1 MPYPAAIER
10 SVSPGPT
17 TCASSAGGSSRMAV
31 IGACR
36 AYRTGRGGSYSRVT
50 SGAARGSP
58 QATAATRVSSFAP
71 ATVATGAKAATTMQV
86 AVAAVWAHRRIAP
99 RLLALLVAHA
109 VALPIELGP
118 RVALLCL
125 DVAAKL
131 DAFARKLHQETRGR
145 VHVRAAEERAP
156 PRVGQIAA
164 ILRAR
169 DADVTEAALL

>member
-50 SGAARGSP
+50 SGAARCSP

-71 ATVATGAKAATTMQV
+71 ATVATGARAATTMQV

-99 RLLALLVAHA
+99 RFPRRRRDDRTKKPTERSLDRVSGTRTWMRRARRRTPSRPRTCAPQASSVPFVPHP
-109 VALPIELGP
+109 VGSLGP
-118 RVALLCL
+118 R
-125 DVAAKL
+125 
-131 DAFARKLHQETRGR
+131 
-145 VHVRAAEERAP
+145 
-156 PRVGQIAA
+156 
-164 ILRAR
+164 
-169 DADVTEAALL
+169 

>member
-10 SVSPGPT
+10 SVSPRPT

-71 ATVATGAKAATTMQV
+71 ATVATGARAATTMQV

-99 RLLALLVAHA
+99 RF
-109 VALPIELGP
+109 P
-118 RVALLCL
+118 RRRRDDRTKKPTEGGL
-125 DVAAKL
+125 DGL
-131 DAFARKLHQETRGR
+131 NREDISTRVDR
-145 VHVRAAEERAP
+145 RESAYTP
-156 PRVGQIAA
+156 T
-164 ILRAR
+164 L
-169 DADVTEAALL
+169 